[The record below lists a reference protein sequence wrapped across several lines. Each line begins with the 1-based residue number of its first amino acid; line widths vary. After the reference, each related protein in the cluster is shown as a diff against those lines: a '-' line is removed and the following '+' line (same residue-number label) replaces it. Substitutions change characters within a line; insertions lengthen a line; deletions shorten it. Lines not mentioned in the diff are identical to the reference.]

1 MICNINGKEEVVM
14 SFANIIFAAT
24 CWLCSLIFGV
34 IALWAFKSKDPMHF
48 WSGSTVR
55 PEEIA
60 DIPSYN
66 RANGLMWAIYT
77 VCMFVTGI
85 LSLFSIKIGA
95 ILLVI
100 ICVPGIVVLIVAYN
114 RIYNKYRSTPVSYK
128 TDDSTSKTPKAVII
142 AITSITI
149 IILIAVGALFFY
161 GEKDPDASIL
171 DDRIQIKAMYGL
183 NIYFT
188 EIADIS
194 LLEKSLSDND
204 IGTRING
211 YGGIGRAL
219 KGNFKSDTLGE
230 TILFVQSKSSP
241 TIKIERT
248 DKKDVYISFCNSE
261 TTEQLY
267 RELIANIPLK

>member
-1 MICNINGKEEVVM
+1 M
-14 SFANIIFAAT
+14 SFENIIFAAT
-24 CWLCSLIFGV
+24 CWFCSLIFGI
-34 IALWAFKSKDPMHF
+34 IALWAFKRKDPMHF

-60 DIPSYN
+60 DISAYN

-77 VCMFVTGI
+77 VCMVVTGL

-100 ICVPGIVVLIVAYN
+100 ICIPGIVVLIVAYN
-114 RIYNKYRSTPVSYK
+114 RIYNKYRSTTVSYR
-128 TDDSTSKTPKAVII
+128 TDDSISKKPKAVII
-142 AITSITI
+142 AIISISA
-149 IILIAVGALFFY
+149 IILIAVGVLFFY
-161 GEKDPDASIL
+161 GEKDPDVSIL

-183 NIYFT
+183 NIDFS

-194 LLEKSLSDND
+194 LIEKSVRDIG
-204 IGTRING
+204 IGTRTNG
-211 YGGIGRAL
+211 YGGIGGTL

-230 TILFVQSKSSP
+230 TLLFVQSKSSP

-248 DKKDVYISFCNSE
+248 DKKDVYISLRNSE
-261 TTEQLY
+261 STEQLY
-267 RELIANIPLK
+267 RELTANIPLK

>member
-1 MICNINGKEEVVM
+1 M

-24 CWLCSLIFGV
+24 CWLCSLISGV
-34 IALWAFKSKDPMHF
+34 IALWAFKRKDPMHF

-55 PEEIA
+55 PEEIS

-77 VCMFVTGI
+77 VCMAVAGI

-100 ICVPGIVVLIVAYN
+100 ICVPGIVVLIIVYN
-114 RIYNKYRSTPVSYK
+114 RIYNKYRSTSVTYK

-142 AITSITI
+142 AKISIFVIT
-149 IILIAVGALFFY
+149 LIVVGALFFY
-161 GEKDPDASIL
+161 GEKDLDTSIL
-171 DDRIQIKAMYGL
+171 DDRIQIKAMHGL
-183 NIYFT
+183 NIEFS

-194 LLEKSLSDND
+194 LIEKSMSDIG

-230 TILFVQSKSSP
+230 TLLFVQSKSSP

-248 DKKDVYISFCNSE
+248 DKRDVYISFCNSE
-261 TTEQLY
+261 STEQLY